1 MSDSCFIFEKKEI
14 DTFDIE
20 LLIKKTQNI
29 RMHRVIHKINIWHE

>member
-20 LLIKKTQNI
+20 LLIKKAQKYSDASCNT
-29 RMHRVIHKINIWHE
+29 